1 MTPHREVERVVNTA
15 IQRPLSITIL
25 VSLILIYTILII
37 GWDMVM
43 PFEREYT
50 QGPATVVF
58 GLRVSGWSA
67 QVMHGLQ
74 LFISLMLAHG
84 LWWMKRWGLQLTFLV
99 AAYILVSTTVW
110 VTVYQEFGRIFFAL
124 LNIVIVNILLGLT
137 FPHRDKFA

>member
-1 MTPHREVERVVNTA
+1 MNSTSS
-15 IQRPLSITIL
+15 RPLSVTIL
-25 VSLILIYTILII
+25 VSLILIYAILII

-74 LFISLMLAHG
+74 LFIALMLAYG

-99 AAYILVSTTVW
+99 VAYILISTTVW
-110 VTVYQEFGRIFFAL
+110 VMVYQEFGRIFFAL
-124 LNIVIVNILLGLT
+124 LNIFIVNILLALT
-137 FPHRDKFA
+137 FPHRDKFV

>member
-1 MTPHREVERVVNTA
+1 MNATPA
-15 IQRPLSITIL
+15 RPLSITIL
-25 VSLILIYTILII
+25 VSLILIYALLII

-43 PFEREYT
+43 PFERAYA

-58 GLRVSGWSA
+58 GVRVFGWSA

-74 LFISLMLAHG
+74 LFVALALARG
-84 LWWMKRWGLQLTFLV
+84 LWLMQRWGFHLV
-99 AAYILVSTTVW
+99 FVVVAYILISTTVW
-110 VTVYQEFGRIFFAL
+110 VTMYQEFGRIVFAF